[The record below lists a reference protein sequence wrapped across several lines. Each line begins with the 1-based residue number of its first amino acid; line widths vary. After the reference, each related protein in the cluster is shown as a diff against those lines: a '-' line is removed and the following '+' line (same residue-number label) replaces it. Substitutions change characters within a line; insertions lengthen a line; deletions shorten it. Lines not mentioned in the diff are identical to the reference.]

1 MSTTSAIRINI
12 KKLPRGRV
20 FRRSRFA
27 AYGSP
32 STVNRAL
39 SRIVGEGEIAR
50 LSRGVFVRPRK
61 SRYVGEVSP
70 GITDVVRVIAK
81 ENGETVQV
89 HGAEAARRFG
99 LTTQVPIAPV
109 FHTNASSRAIRIGKR
124 TVRLIRTSNRRRLQF
139 AGKPAGLAI
148 AALWYL
154 GKGNVTP
161 ETVVKMKSAL
171 SPDEFGKLCSAKLPA
186 WMTKVLNAVGQD
198 AVHG

>member
-1 MSTTSAIRINI
+1 
-12 KKLPRGRV
+12 V
-20 FRRSRFA
+20 FKRSRFT

-32 STVNRAL
+32 SAVNRAL
-39 SRIVGEGEIAR
+39 SRIVGKGEIER

-61 SRYVGEVSP
+61 NRYVGQVSP

-109 FHTNASSRAIRIGKR
+109 FHTNASSRTIRIGKR

-139 AGKPAGLAI
+139 AGEPAGLAV

-154 GKGNVTP
+154 GKDNVTP
-161 ETVVKMKSAL
+161 GTVVKVRSVL
-171 SPDEFGKLCSAKLPA
+171 SPDEFEKLRSASLPA
-186 WMTKVLNAVGQD
+186 WMTKVLNAVSQE